1 MECLILL
8 PLVLLA
14 WFAIQFGQI
23 LFRKG
28 PNHWR
33 NLLRVDL
40 AAMLVLITGVAGA
53 LALVRGLDPWA
64 ATCVL
69 TLALPAAIA
78 FAWMG
83 RYLIED
89 LARSRRRAHGTSGD
103 AKFAWPPAQ
112 PENPTAS
119 PPEEILAEAVDEAKI
134 DPPPAIDTRA
144 DHP

>member
-1 MECLILL
+1 MELFILL

-14 WFAIQFGQI
+14 WIAIQFGQM
-23 LFRKG
+23 LFRRG

-53 LALVRGLDPWA
+53 LALVRSLDPWA
-64 ATCVL
+64 AACVL

-83 RYLIED
+83 RYLLED
-89 LARSRRRAHGTSGD
+89 LARSRRRAHGISED

-119 PPEEILAEAVDEAKI
+119 PPEEILAEAVDEARI
-134 DPPPAIDTRA
+134 DSPPTTDTRV